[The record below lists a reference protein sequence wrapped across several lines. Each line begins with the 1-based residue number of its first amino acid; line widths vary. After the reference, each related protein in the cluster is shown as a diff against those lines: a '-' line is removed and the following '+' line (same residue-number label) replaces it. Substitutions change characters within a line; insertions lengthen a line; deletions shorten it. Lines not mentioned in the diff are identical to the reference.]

1 MKKAMKIICVLLAA
15 AVCLPLAGCM
25 VEPAAPGAGSSKTT
39 DAAGVSSDPSSTAE
53 PATEPVGTDPDPV
66 QPAEPVKIT
75 DEIKIGAF
83 DDSLIAFIMKSDLG
97 SENYMVSPL
106 SLRVAVAMATVGA
119 VGDTQKE
126 LLKALGFETAD
137 EMNEWA
143 VGINGLVAAF
153 EESAK
158 KANDGHVRKFSVA
171 NSVWHNI
178 TGREPLLDSYI
189 ARAARYYSA
198 AAENVAANEIIK
210 KVNEWVNEKTEGMI
224 PSLMRDDYPTD
235 DLDTILTNALYLK
248 DDWMLPFEKDATFTD
263 VFTCLSGGET
273 EKEYMTTDG
282 NFLYFEDEQTQLVTL
297 RMCCGVRVTFVLGDL
312 EGIGE
317 KLDKAKNEY
326 VRVKI
331 PKFETE
337 TSLDK
342 NELIDFLKAEGVTLA
357 FDGQTA
363 DFSEMAVE
371 QVFIADII
379 QKTKIKVDENGLEA
393 AAATAVAM
401 NSDGEPVPPEK
412 IFFANR
418 PFSYFITL
426 SGEVLFFGQIAE

>member
-1 MKKAMKIICVLLAA
+1 
-15 AVCLPLAGCM
+15 
-25 VEPAAPGAGSSKTT
+25 
-39 DAAGVSSDPSSTAE
+39 
-53 PATEPVGTDPDPV
+53 
-66 QPAEPVKIT
+66 
-75 DEIKIGAF
+75 
-83 DDSLIAFIMKSDLG
+83 
-97 SENYMVSPL
+97 
-106 SLRVAVAMATVGA
+106 
-119 VGDTQKE
+119 
-126 LLKALGFETAD
+126 
-137 EMNEWA
+137 
-143 VGINGLVAAF
+143 
-153 EESAK
+153 
-158 KANDGHVRKFSVA
+158 
-171 NSVWHNI
+171 
-178 TGREPLLDSYI
+178 
-189 ARAARYYSA
+189 
-198 AAENVAANEIIK
+198 
-210 KVNEWVNEKTEGMI
+210 MI

-235 DLDTILTNALYLK
+235 DIDTILTNALYLK

-273 EKEYMTTDG
+273 EKEYMTTDD
-282 NFLYFEDEQTQLVTL
+282 NFLYYEDEQTQLVTL

-342 NELIDFLKAEGVTLA
+342 KELIDFLKAEGVTLA
-357 FDGQTA
+357 FDRQTA

-393 AAATAVAM
+393 AAATAVVE
-401 NSDGEPVPPEK
+401 NSESEPVPPEK